1 MAMLLNKASILF
13 VVLTL
18 VYSCKDSNNENKKI
32 SNTSEKNVASTTVFK
47 KISPSESGLVFSNNL
62 KENVATLENLF
73 NFDYFYNGS
82 GVAVG
87 DINNDGL
94 PDVFFT
100 GNQVPNKLFLNKG
113 NLKFEDI
120 SEKAGINNGKHWAN
134 GVTFA
139 DVNNDGWLDIYVSQG
154 GPKRAPERKNLLF
167 INQKDLTFKES
178 AQSFGLA
185 DMGIST
191 QSVFFDYD
199 NDGDLDCLV
208 SNENEFYG
216 IDPSNFYKLLQ
227 QDQTKLH
234 QSSIHLYQNDN
245 LHFTDVSKQAGIL
258 MPSFG
263 LGVTVSD
270 INNDGWL
277 DFYIAND
284 YFVPDALFINQK
296 NKTFKNTT
304 KETMHQ
310 VSFYGMGVD
319 IADFNNDLQQDIFV
333 LDMASSDH
341 VRAKTLMASMN
352 LERFSLLVDKLKMPY
367 QYMYNSLQ
375 LNVGNNKFHNIVQM
389 ANLAKTDWSWAGL
402 MVDLDLDGNKDI
414 YVTNGYRKYGKDNDI
429 SNQIKDVQRAFRGNV
444 PLKMKQKLYD
454 ALPSEKL
461 SNLLFKN
468 NNDLTFNNK
477 TIDWGLYDPSFSN
490 GAVYADLDND
500 GDYELLVNNI
510 DQEAF
515 LYKNNTIE
523 NKKHNFLKVVT
534 NGNTSE
540 PFAKVFISSNGVNQM
555 IETKRVKGYLSA
567 TQKNA
572 LFGLGTTKKVD
583 TVRVLWRNGKF
594 EEKYNIP
601 ANTTLTFN
609 YKDATKNYVSKQKQY
624 SFKEVSD
631 LLGINFKHKENQY
644 NDFAKEILLPYKQS
658 TLGPFLSKGDIND
671 DGLEDVFVGGAAGQ
685 AGALFLQTKSGFIKN
700 VPTVFVTD
708 KNKEDMESVFF
719 DFDKDGDLDLY
730 VVSGGNEFPSE
741 SSNYTDRLY
750 INNGKGNFTKF
761 NDPVLNSIKESGK
774 SVSVIDYDKDGD
786 LDVLIGNRIV
796 AQHYPVAAPS
806 FLLQNNG
813 THFTN
818 VTDAVI
824 PDLKDFGIIN
834 KIVAT
839 DFNNDGWEDIIAV
852 GEWTPIGVFLN
863 QQGKFKNISSNSN
876 LENEKG
882 WWFTIGETDINN
894 DGFKDYIIGNV
905 GTNIKHKASYAKPF
919 KVYAS
924 DFDDNGTF
932 DIVLS
937 SMYKGKE
944 VPSRG
949 RECSSQQMP
958 FIAQKF
964 ETYNAFAHATLED
977 IFGEKLNQA
986 YKKEATQFKSVLLI
1000 NNGDL
1005 TFTKTELPPLAQ
1017 TAPLMSIQFL
1027 DYNKDGKQDA
1037 IIAGNIYNTEVET
1050 PRLDMGTGVVL
1061 VAQDNTYKALGFME
1075 TGLYLEGNVKSILEI
1090 YHKGLDKNYLLAGRN
1105 NDSVILVACPY

>member
-1 MAMLLNKASILF
+1 MAMEFKKTSIFFVILLLIF
-13 VVLTL
+13 
-18 VYSCKDSNNENKKI
+18 SCKKSTDGNKKI
-32 SNTSEKNVASTTVFK
+32 NETPSSAATDLPVFK
-47 KISPSESGLVFSNNL
+47 KIPASKSGIVFSNNL

-73 NFDYFYNGS
+73 DFDYFYNGS

-94 PDVFFT
+94 LDVFFT

-120 SEKAGINNGKHWAN
+120 SKKAGINVGKKWAN

-139 DVNNDGWLDIYVSQG
+139 DVNNDGWLDIYLSQG
-154 GPKRAPERKNLLF
+154 GPKRAPDRKNLLF
-167 INQKDLTFKES
+167 INQKNLTFKES
-178 AQSFGLA
+178 AQSFNLA

-216 IDPSNFYKLLQ
+216 IDPSNFYNFLQKNPEKLY
-227 QDQTKLH
+227 

-245 LHFTDVSKQAGIL
+245 MHFKDVSKQAGIL

-270 INNDGWL
+270 VNNDGWL

-304 KETMHQ
+304 KEAMHQ

-402 MVDLDLDGNKDI
+402 MADLDLDGNKDI

-429 SNQIKDVQRAFRGNV
+429 SNQIKEVQRAFRGKV
-444 PLKMKQKLYD
+444 PLKMKQKLYN

-461 SNLLFKN
+461 SNLVYKN
-468 NNDLTFNNK
+468 NNDLTFKNK

-523 NKKHNFLKVVT
+523 DKKQNYLKVVIK
-534 NGNTSE
+534 GVTSE
-540 PFAKVFISSNGVNQM
+540 PFTKVFISSNGQQQM

-567 TQKNA
+567 TQNDA
-572 LFGLGTTKKVD
+572 IFGLGTHTKID
-583 TVRVLWRNGKF
+583 TVRVLWTNGKY
-594 EEKYNIP
+594 EEKYDVKP
-601 ANTTLTFN
+601 NTTLTFN
-609 YKDATKNYVSKQKQY
+609 YENATAKYIPNEKKY
-624 SFKEVSD
+624 SFKEVSN
-631 LLGINFKHKENQY
+631 LLGIHYKHKENTY
-644 NDFAKEILLPYKQS
+644 NDFEKEILLPYKQS
-658 TLGPFLSKGDIND
+658 TLGPFLSKGDINN
-671 DGLEDVFVGGAAGQ
+671 DGLEDIYVGGAAGQ
-685 AGALFLQTKSGFIKN
+685 AGALFVQTKTGFVKKI
-700 VPTVFVTD
+700 PEVFKTD

-719 DFDKDGDLDLY
+719 DYDNDGDLDLY
-730 VVSGGNEFPSE
+730 VVSGGNEFPSA
-741 SSNYTDRLY
+741 SNNYTDRLY
-750 INNGKGNFTKF
+750 NNDGKGNFIKI
-761 NDPVLNSIKESGK
+761 NDPVINSIKESGK

-786 LDVLIGNRIV
+786 LDLLIGNRIV
-796 AQHYPVAAPS
+796 AQHYPVSAPS
-806 FLLQNNG
+806 YLLQNNK

-818 VTDAVI
+818 VTDTAI
-824 PDLKDFGIIN
+824 PDFKDFGIIN
-834 KIVAT
+834 KVIAT

-852 GEWTPIGVFLN
+852 GEWTAIGMFLN
-863 QQGKFKNISSNSN
+863 QQGTFKNVSEKSN

-882 WWFTIGETDINN
+882 WWFTVGETDINN

-937 SMYKGKE
+937 NMYKGKE

-958 FIAQKF
+958 FISQKF
-964 ETYNAFAHATLED
+964 ETYNAFAHASLED

-986 YKKEATQFKSVLLI
+986 YKKEVTQFKSILLI

-1017 TAPLMSIQFL
+1017 TAPLMSIQFF

-1037 IIAGNIYNTEVET
+1037 IIAGDIYNTEVET

-1061 VAQDNTYKALGFME
+1061 LAQDNSYKALGYMD
-1075 TGLYLEGNVKSILEI
+1075 TGLYIEGNIKSILKI
-1090 YHKGLDKNYLLAGRN
+1090 YHKGLNKNYLLAGRN
-1105 NDSVILVACPY
+1105 NDSVYLVTCP